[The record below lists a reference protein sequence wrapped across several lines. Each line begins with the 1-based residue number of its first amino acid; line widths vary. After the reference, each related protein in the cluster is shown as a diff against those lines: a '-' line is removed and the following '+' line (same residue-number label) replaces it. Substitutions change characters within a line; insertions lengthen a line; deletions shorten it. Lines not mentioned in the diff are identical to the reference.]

1 MPNQKRAI
9 SPGVDAPSRRK
20 STEVKKR
27 RDVALC
33 HMADTP
39 EEYRRLGLDPDAIAV
54 WEDGLRTVTAAGSYE
69 WWYFDAHLDDGSSL
83 VIVFY
88 TKNPLSPDRPLE
100 PFVAVHLDR
109 PGIAPLAFEIHHP
122 EALFFASSENC
133 DVRLGD
139 NFIRGDLQRYQIHV
153 EHEDAVIDVT
163 LTGVVPSWRPETG
176 HLLFGPHDEHFF
188 AWLPAVP
195 SGTTSVTLSTR
206 GRREKLEG
214 IGYHDHNW
222 GDVAMNRVINHW
234 YWGRA
239 QAGPFSIIASYI
251 TAEHRLRRR
260 TDPASFSSR
269 KEVTIVVDDAT
280 KVPDS
285 VSMKNTSTNRAP
297 SQSPTSWSTSTPMM
311 TIVYKVSFRRARTTI
326 QNRKLIDD
334 VSRSQAHPRTAGP
347 LRRCAYLRFTGQDQ
361 WLEHFVAKQKI
372 EDVSD
377 PRDMGTHV
385 LWPHAL
391 RRERMPGLPQGRRK
405 RDDPCLTNDFAD
417 EWFTSLRRRS
427 LGLRPTR
434 EN

>member
-122 EALFFASSENC
+122 AALFFASSENC

-176 HLLFGPHDEHFF
+176 HLLFGPHNEHFF

-214 IGYHDHNW
+214 VGYHDHNW

-251 TAEHRLRRR
+251 TAEHNFGDSQIPVFLL
-260 TDPASFSSR
+260 A
-269 KEVTIVVDDAT
+269 KGGEIVADDAT
-280 KVPDS
+280 KVRFSLDEEH
-285 VSMKNTSTNRAP
+285 VDE
-297 SQSPTSWSTSTPMM
+297 QSAKPIADVVVYEYSDDDD
-311 TIVYKVSFRRARTTI
+311 VYKVSFRRAETI

-334 VSRSQAHPRTAGP
+334 VSG
-347 LRRCAYLRFTGQDQ
+347 LRHILARLVHFDGAYLRFTGQVR
-361 WLEHFVAKQKI
+361 LEHFVAKQKI

-377 PRDMGTHV
+377 AGIWELMYFGH
-385 LWPHAL
+385 
-391 RRERMPGLPQGRRK
+391 
-405 RDDPCLTNDFAD
+405 
-417 EWFTSLRRRS
+417 
-427 LGLRPTR
+427 TR
-434 EN
+434 